1 MPGGNV
7 HSVKGNVTTKRVTA
21 SQPEDLACVMSL
33 KVLSYDGAWCM
44 TIRMRGS
51 SRQWL
56 QSTSDENIM
65 LYSSWK
71 NAKVHVIY
79 VFTCIP

>member
-1 MPGGNV
+1 MPGGDA
-7 HSVKGNVTTKRVTA
+7 HSVKGNVVAKRVTA
-21 SQPEDLACVMSL
+21 SGAEDLACVTRM

-44 TIRMRGS
+44 TVSSGRGWA
-51 SRQWL
+51 R
-56 QSTSDENIM
+56 STSDENIM

-71 NAKVHVIY
+71 NAKVGVIY